1 MSTTTWNQEQEVL
14 IASAEL
20 GDSTGRD
27 AVALLVAARKRAF
40 DAEQHIRQLAPAKPW
55 DDAREFQRLAGEVA
69 AIDRKAPLA
78 FIRELHHMILSA
90 RKVAFW
96 ADERAYALKL
106 ELEAAPKEVPPK
118 WIKVTDRLPHVGQLV
133 VGRAQLGKNRARR
146 ILLTY
151 YPDPKAPN
159 DPPWMAD
166 DFALYSLTKVP
177 LWAPI
182 PSEEA

>member
-1 MSTTTWNQEQEVL
+1 MSTTTWNQEQEVP
-14 IASAEL
+14 IASSEL

-40 DAEQHIRQLAPAKPW
+40 DAEQHIRQVSTQPEPDCGSSSCIFSSNGGMRTNGPCRCYENAGFHGSAVMAAKQML
-55 DDAREFQRLAGEVA
+55 REVLLLRA
-69 AIDRKAPLA
+69 
-78 FIRELHHMILSA
+78 
-90 RKVAFW
+90 KV
-96 ADERAYALKL
+96 D
-106 ELEAAPKEVPPK
+106 AAPKEVPPK

-133 VGRAQLGKNRARR
+133 VGRAQLGKNRVRR

-151 YPDPKAPN
+151 HPDPKAPS

-166 DFALYSLTKVP
+166 DFALYSLIDVP
-177 LWAPI
+177 MWAPI